1 MTRETRTANTVLLV
15 NREGMG
21 DAEPALRLR
30 LLRNYLA
37 LLLENRT
44 LPRAVCFYAEAV
56 RLVVAGSPLLDVLQD
71 LEAGGALLISCS
83 TCLNHLGLADQV
95 RVGIVGGM
103 HDIVA
108 AQWAAEKVITL

>member
-1 MTRETRTANTVLLV
+1 MTTEAQTANTVLIV

-21 DAEPALRLR
+21 DAEPPLRLR

-56 RLVVAGSPLLDVLQD
+56 RLVVAGSPLLDVLQS
-71 LEAGGALLISCS
+71 LEAGGVLLISCS
-83 TCLNHLGLADQV
+83 TCLNHFGLADQV
-95 RVGIVGGM
+95 EVGIVGGM

-108 AQWAAEKVITL
+108 AQWAAQKVITL